1 MYFTE
6 SAIKTIVNYKTSKNV
21 LFGTSIAKNE
31 AHENW
36 GEPFAY
42 VVNDYKTFMNGIENV
57 KILQDE
63 GKTNR
68 VALVWE
74 LYRYLNELDINIQQV
89 LDDTYIC
96 IDDGTIDIDDPEQ
109 IDELNKE
116 IEPIRKEV
124 VLCKD
129 IIERS
134 KKMEQNLQELSDE
147 KDQTKEVEKNEH
159 IR

>member
-1 MYFTE
+1 MFKEDKEKRLNDLMDQRSKLWYKHKKSKFKQE
-6 SAIKTIVNYKTSKNV
+6 KEEIKK
-21 LFGTSIAKNE
+21 
-31 AHENW
+31 
-36 GEPFAY
+36 
-42 VVNDYKTFMNGIENV
+42 
-57 KILQDE
+57 
-63 GKTNR
+63 
-68 VALVWE
+68 
-74 LYRYLNELDINIQQV
+74 
-89 LDDTYIC
+89 
-96 IDDGTIDIDDPEQ
+96 Q

-116 IEPIRKEV
+116 IEPIRKEM